1 LPTWQKKRKRR
12 NSFLLNIILVSSLNN
27 NFKLCLKSLHNF
39 FFSILMHFSQQ
50 LQLLIWMKQH
60 TIVVADPAG
69 KTIVLTPEQVKRRK
83 AFI

>member
-1 LPTWQKKRKRR
+1 
-12 NSFLLNIILVSSLNN
+12 
-27 NFKLCLKSLHNF
+27 
-39 FFSILMHFSQQ
+39 MHFSQQ